1 MADAQDSDV
10 EVVPRP
16 LDALAQVLT
25 DEQAERFRAAASR
38 AAETLSGRTVWN
50 VSSTAT
56 GGGVAEMLRTLL
68 GYVAGAGVRT
78 GWLVLAGDADFFTIT
93 KRLHN
98 AIHGLGDGAFTAA
111 EREHYERV
119 LARYV
124 PELLDR
130 IGPRD
135 IVLLH
140 DPQPAGLVE
149 PLRQAGVPV
158 VWRSH
163 IGVDR
168 PNATSV
174 AAWDFLRGYV
184 EPADAFVFSRRQYA
198 PAWVPTDRLW
208 VIPPSIDPLSA
219 KNRPIPAEE
228 RVRIL
233 IRGGLLSG
241 GEPRLAQVVQ
251 GAPPP
256 PADTRLVVQVSRWDR
271 LKDMAGVMAGFAG
284 IAPGREDVHLM
295 LVGPAV
301 AGVTDDPEGAQV
313 LAECL
318 EGWRTLPAGVRERV
332 HLASVPTEDVEENAT
347 IVNAIQRHA
356 AVVTQKSL
364 AEGFGLT
371 VAEAMWKARPVV
383 ASAVGGIQDQIEHGR
398 NGLLIPDPRDLD
410 AFAAAVGR
418 VLDDGQLARRLGEA
432 AHRRVRDQYLGD
444 RHLGQYVELF
454 DAVLGRVAPHPAA

>member
-1 MADAQDSDV
+1 MQEV

-16 LDALAQVLT
+16 LEALAQVLT

-78 GWLVLAGDADFFTIT
+78 GWLVLAGDADFFAIT

-98 AIHGLGDGAFTAA
+98 AIHGLGDPAFSAA

-119 LARYV
+119 LARNV
-124 PELLDR
+124 PGLLQR
-130 IGPRD
+130 VGPRD

-174 AAWDFLRGYV
+174 AAWDFLRRYV

-198 PAWVPTDRLW
+198 PPWVPADRLW

-219 KNRPIPAEE
+219 KNRPIPPEE
-228 RVRIL
+228 CVRIL
-233 IRGGLLSG
+233 TRGGLLSG
-241 GEPRLAQVVQ
+241 GEPPTTQVVQ

-256 PADTRLVVQVSRWDR
+256 PADARLVVQVSRWDR
-271 LKDMAGVMAGFAG
+271 LKDMAGVMLGFARM
-284 IAPGREDVHLM
+284 APAPEGVHLM

-301 AGVTDDPEGAQV
+301 AGITDDPEGVEA
-313 LAECL
+313 LAECV
-318 EGWRTLPAGVRERV
+318 ETWRTLPAGLRERV
-332 HLASVPTEDVEENAT
+332 HLASVPTEDAEENAT
-347 IVNAIQRHA
+347 IVNAVQRHA
-356 AVVTQKSL
+356 AAVAQKSL

-398 NGLLIPDPRDLD
+398 NGLLIHDPHDLD

-418 VLDDGQLARRLGEA
+418 LLEDERLAHRLGEA

-444 RHLGQYVELF
+444 RHLGQYVDLF
-454 DAVLGRVAPHPAA
+454 DAVLSHAAPHPAT